1 MTRRLPL
8 LALPLLLAACA
19 IPPQGE
25 PPRTLYHYQ
34 LAEGE
39 SDRSLTLAEALD
51 RVASAD
57 IVLVGE
63 LHTHPALHL
72 LQARLLA
79 GLTERTQADGR
90 AQVLSMEQFSRA
102 DQPTLDAYL
111 AGRIGEAALIRDGNA
126 WPNYPSDYRP
136 LVEFAKAQHLPVI
149 AANAPKPL
157 VSCVGQEGA
166 AWLDKLPANRRSQVA
181 RTLTLADDGY
191 RQKFMAS
198 LHHGDADG
206 NARRFAAQTSWDD
219 TMAESMVDYLAT
231 HPGRR
236 IMHIAGNFHVEG
248 GLGIASRIAS
258 RNPAL
263 KVALIVPEVG
273 SEGTSESGQAAAAK
287 APSGRSADVRV
298 RIAPLPERWLSA
310 DEMKQDMGALHQSRS
325 RDCSQ
330 WLQP

>member
-19 IPPQGE
+19 TTPQSQPPQ
-25 PPRTLYHYQ
+25 TLYHYQ
-34 LAEGE
+34 LGKGTDD
-39 SDRSLTLAEALD
+39 SPLSLAQAVEKVRD
-51 RVASAD
+51 AD

-63 LHTHPALHL
+63 LHSHPAVHL
-72 LQARLLA
+72 MQANLLA
-79 GLTERTQADGR
+79 ELAGMSRVDGR
-90 AQVLSMEQFSRA
+90 ALVLSMEQFSRA
-102 DQPTLDAYL
+102 DQPVLDAYL
-111 AGRIGEAALIRDGNA
+111 AGRIGESALIRDGHA

-157 VSCVGQEGA
+157 VSCVGQEGPE
-166 AWLDKLPANRRSQVA
+166 WLDTLPANRRSQLA

-198 LHHGDADG
+198 MHHGDADG

-219 TMAESMVDYLAT
+219 TMAESMVDYLAK

-263 KVALIVPEVG
+263 KVALIVPQ
-273 SEGTSESGQAAAAK
+273 TDDKAA
-287 APSGRSADVRV
+287 PGRDADVRV
-298 RIAPLPERWLSA
+298 RIAPLPERWLNTE
-310 DEMKQDMGALHQSRS
+310 EMKQDMGALHQSRS